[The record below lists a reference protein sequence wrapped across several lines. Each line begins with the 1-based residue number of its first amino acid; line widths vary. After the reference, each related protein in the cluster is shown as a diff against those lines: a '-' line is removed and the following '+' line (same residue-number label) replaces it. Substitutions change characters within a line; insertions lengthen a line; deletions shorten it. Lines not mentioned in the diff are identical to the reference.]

1 MCVGCLWDLIA
12 IGNKWRTACGGDG
25 ILLCAAGWM
34 SRWWAGREWK
44 ALVLP
49 DRQTDRQTD
58 CRAPTGGGPADDI
71 SFSFLGFFRTLTMIS
86 APPPDVLAEL
96 GSSPLSP
103 TTATATTTLHASS
116 HTAQYS
122 SKIPERAG
130 HARLAGPVYHTEK
143 RNGSKY
149 KIF

>member
-1 MCVGCLWDLIA
+1 MVVMVYYCLLLDMNV
-12 IGNKWRTACGGDG
+12 NKVMDRERVEGTG
-25 ILLCAAGWM
+25 AA
-34 SRWWAGREWK
+34 
-44 ALVLP
+44 
-49 DRQTDRQTD
+49 RQTDGRTAVHQLEAD
-58 CRAPTGGGPADDI
+58 QPTI
-71 SFSFLGFFRTLTMIS
+71 SLFPSSKGFFRTLTMIS
-86 APPPDVLAEL
+86 APPPDVLEEL

-103 TTATATTTLHASS
+103 TTAAATTTLHASS

-130 HARLAGPVYHTEK
+130 HALLAVPVYHTEK

>member
-1 MCVGCLWDLIA
+1 LEINGALLVVVMVYYCVLLDECQ
-12 IGNKWRTACGGDG
+12 GDG
-25 ILLCAAGWM
+25 QGE
-34 SRWWAGREWK
+34 SGRHWCCQT
-44 ALVLP
+44 

-86 APPPDVLAEL
+86 APPPDVLVEL

-130 HARLAGPVYHTEK
+130 HALLAGPVYHTEK